1 MSNARDDTWTV
12 ARSAEEIEDAIQKLG
27 REISLDYV
35 GRQPLVL
42 LTTAR
47 LSSVLFFFGA
57 LGRAINPAIRFKM
70 AMVDIVEQDGERRL
84 VYIDGVEKL
93 IPGAHIIIA
102 RPLMTTGLTMAFMKQ
117 ELLEAG
123 AKSVK
128 TCVLLNKTWRESVI
142 QADYVGF
149 HATSSV
155 YMAGYGLDDGT
166 GKGRLLDHLVKSD
179 DPKATRKGS

>member
-1 MSNARDDTWTV
+1 MSNSQWDETWAV
-12 ARSAEEIEDAIQKLG
+12 ARTAEEIDEAIQKLG

-35 GRQPLVL
+35 GKRPVLL

-57 LGRAINPAIRFKM
+57 LGRAINPMLPFQM
-70 AMVDIVEQDGERRL
+70 GLVDLVMENGVQQL
-84 VYIDGVEKL
+84 VYIDGIEKL
-93 IPGAHIIIA
+93 VVGAHVIIA
-102 RPLMTTGLTMAFMKQ
+102 RPLMTSGETMAFIKR
-117 ELLEAG
+117 ELLATG

-128 TCVLLNKTWRESVI
+128 TCVLLNKAWRESVI

-155 YMAGYGLDDGT
+155 HLAGYGLDDGT
-166 GKGRLLDHLVKSD
+166 GKGRLLDHLVKSAA
-179 DPKATRKGS
+179 PK

>member
-1 MSNARDDTWTV
+1 MPKQWDSSWTM
-12 ARSAEEIEDAIQKLG
+12 ARSAEEIEEAIQKLG

-35 GRQPLVL
+35 GRGPMLL

-57 LGRAINPAIRFKM
+57 LGRAVNPALPVQLGL
-70 AMVDIVEQDGERRL
+70 VDILEEDGARRL

-93 IPGAHIIIA
+93 VAGRHVILA
-102 RPLMTTGLTMAFMKQ
+102 RPLMTTGETMQFIKQ
-117 ELLEAG
+117 ELERAE

-142 QADYVGF
+142 EPDYVGF
-149 HATSSV
+149 QVTSSV
-155 YMAGYGLDDGT
+155 YLAGYGLDDGT
-166 GKGRLLDHLVKSD
+166 DRGRLLDHLIVSSEHK
-179 DPKATRKGS
+179 